1 MFPLRPPPHPP
12 PPTSKP
18 QEGMGGFAEVFW
30 LIIDVCESRE
40 QNTHGP
46 SRDSHLGNL
55 PHVLNGG
62 PFIGELGKCFLY
74 LGNEAV
80 DVDVGLGPALWEVK
94 LRNAFTQRCGD
105 GLLRPHLGLVVEG
118 GNTRK
123 QTVNSG
129 AGEAVAR
136 ADSASPAT
144 AVTTHGKEPLARWGG
159 GRP

>member
-1 MFPLRPPPHPP
+1 
-12 PPTSKP
+12 
-18 QEGMGGFAEVFW
+18 MGGFAEVFW

-118 GNTRK
+118 GGNTRK

-136 ADSASPAT
+136 ADSASPAA
-144 AVTTHGKEPLARWGG
+144 AVTTHGNEPLARWGG
-159 GRP
+159 GDRRP

>member
-1 MFPLRPPPHPP
+1 MFPLRPPPPP
-12 PPTSKP
+12 PQNLKR
-18 QEGMGGFAEVFW
+18 EWGGFAE
-30 LIIDVCESRE
+30 VCESRE

-105 GLLRPHLGLVVEG
+105 GLLRPHLGLVV
-118 GNTRK
+118 
-123 QTVNSG
+123 
-129 AGEAVAR
+129 
-136 ADSASPAT
+136 
-144 AVTTHGKEPLARWGG
+144 
-159 GRP
+159 